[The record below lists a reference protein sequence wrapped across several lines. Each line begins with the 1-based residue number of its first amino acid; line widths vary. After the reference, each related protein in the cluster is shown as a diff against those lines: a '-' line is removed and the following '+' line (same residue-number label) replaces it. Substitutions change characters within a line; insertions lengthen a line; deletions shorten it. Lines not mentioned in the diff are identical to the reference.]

1 MVQYLLTGVTG
12 GLGAHVLEYF
22 LAHVEPS
29 TYAVASSNRAKA
41 DEFTRQGLA
50 FRVVNY
56 DDPSTLDA
64 AFQEV
69 ENLFF
74 VSSNTFD
81 NERRRRQHQD
91 VVDAA
96 KRAGVKHIWYTSLA
110 FGGHTSTSQVAVQQ
124 AHYMTEEMLR
134 VPPPS
139 LMQSS
144 SGIPYTSIREGLY
157 TEAFPLYFNWYP
169 TTKTIIL
176 PQPPT
181 TTTTTQ
187 SATTDPAELAHTQ
200 RITFTSREE
209 LGHATARLLLRGGA
223 GYRDQIVVLSARETL
238 SFQQI
243 VDLINAHHCQDSRK
257 VGVEF
262 VPAAEYVARNAA
274 DDEGGKAAGFFEA
287 MVSWHEGIAKGE
299 AVVDSE
305 GLMAEVLGREP
316 TPALVRIEELLRG
329 AKGQGGQGGYVWHQN
344 YA

>member
-22 LAHVEPS
+22 LAHVDPS
-29 TYAVASSNRAKA
+29 TYAVASSNPAKA
-41 DEFTRQGLA
+41 DEFTAKGLA

-56 DDPSTLDA
+56 NDPSTLAA
-64 AFQEV
+64 AFEGV

-96 KRAGVKHIWYTSLA
+96 QRAGVKHVWYTSLA

-134 VPPPS
+134 VS
-139 LMQSS
+139 K
-144 SGIPYTSIREGLY
+144 IPYTSIREGLY

-169 TTKTIIL
+169 TTQTIIL
-176 PQPPT
+176 PQPT
-181 TTTTTQ
+181 TP
-187 SATTDPAELAHTQ
+187 SESPANTQ
-200 RITFTSREE
+200 RITFTSRQE
-209 LGHATARLLLRGGA
+209 LGHATARLLLQGGA
-223 GYRDQIVVLSARETL
+223 RYRDQIVVLSARETL
-238 SFQQI
+238 SFREI
-243 VDLINAHHCQDSRK
+243 VDLINEYHHDSK
-257 VGVEF
+257 KGEEGVRLEF
-262 VPAAEYVARNAA
+262 VSKEEYVARNAA
-274 DDEGGKAAGFFEA
+274 ADEGGKAAGFFEA

-299 AVVDSE
+299 AVVDGD

-316 TPALVRIEELLRG
+316 TPTSVRIKELLVAAR
-329 AKGQGGQGGYVWHQN
+329 AEGGYTWHQN

>member
-29 TYAVASSNRAKA
+29 TYAVASSNPAKA

-134 VPPPS
+134 V
-139 LMQSS
+139 
-144 SGIPYTSIREGLY
+144 SGVPYTSIREGLY

-169 TTKTIIL
+169 STQTIIL

-181 TTTTTQ
+181 FTTQ
-187 SATTDPAELAHTQ
+187 SDPNPAELAHTQ

-209 LGHATARLLLRGGA
+209 LGHATARLLLRSGA
-223 GYRDQIVVLSARETL
+223 AYRDQIVVLSARETL

-243 VDLINAHHCQDSRK
+243 VDLINAHHCQDGK
-257 VGVEF
+257 EVGVEF

-299 AVVDSE
+299 AVVDSD

-316 TPALVRIEELLRG
+316 TRASVRIEELLRG
-329 AKGQGGQGGYVWHQN
+329 ARGEGGQGGYVWHQN

>member
-22 LAHVEPS
+22 LAHVDPS
-29 TYAVASSNRAKA
+29 TYAVASSNPAKA
-41 DEFTRQGLA
+41 AEFTAQGLA
-50 FRVVNY
+50 FRTVNY
-56 DDPSTLDA
+56 DDPRTLA
-64 AFQEV
+64 TAFEEV

-134 VPPPS
+134 V
-139 LMQSS
+139 

-169 TTKTIIL
+169 TTETIVL
-176 PQPPT
+176 PQPT
-181 TTTTTQ
+181 TP
-187 SATTDPAELAHTQ
+187 SSTDPAKLATTQ
-200 RITFTSREE
+200 RITFTSRQE

-223 GYRDQIVVLSARETL
+223 SYRDRIVVLSARETL
-238 SFQQI
+238 SFREM
-243 VDLINAHHCQDSRK
+243 VDLINEHHHDGKER
-257 VGVEF
+257 VRVEF
-262 VPAAEYVARNAA
+262 VPAAEYVARTAA
-274 DDEGGKAAGFFEA
+274 ADEGGKAAGFFAA
-287 MVSWHEGIAKGE
+287 MVSWHEGIARGE
-299 AVVDSE
+299 AVVEGD

-316 TPALVRIEELLRG
+316 TRASERIRELLREAR
-329 AKGQGGQGGYVWHQN
+329 AKGGYTWHQN